1 MKPSYRRVPASGTVR
16 ARRAAVVLAA
26 AALAV
31 SGLTPS
37 AATAAGDEDA
47 LVSPQE
53 AAQSVLEDHAP
64 DDPYATGDPDEG
76 FVPVVEGDDAA
87 ALDAKLGDADQ
98 QLLSEAQASDD
109 ATVTVL
115 LAVDPDRAP
124 AVEDAV
130 EGAGGVVGRS
140 DRDLGYVRAT
150 VPTDDVPTL
159 AGRGDVL
166 AVDLDRELRVP
177 DPTPLESGDDG
188 ATAASAATDADTPDA
203 PSADTPAD
211 NPYLPVAETGAVR
224 FTNAH
229 RTWDGRGTVI
239 GVLDTGV
246 DLSHPAL
253 RTTTDGKPKILDWF
267 TATDPIVD
275 GDGTWKQLTTKV
287 TGPSFRYGGI
297 QYTAPEGAYT
307 IAAINE
313 TASAA
318 SDARG
323 DLNRDGDTS
332 DRFALLYD
340 PATHEIRV
348 DSDADGD
355 LVEETAMLPY
365 GVDRQVG
372 QLGTDDPS
380 TDVVESMPFT
390 VDYREDVDLTPL
402 GGVNVGKVGDF
413 VNLGVVAGEH
423 GTHVAGI
430 AAGNGLLGGDMRGAA
445 PGAQIVSAR
454 ACTWSGGCT
463 SVALTE
469 GMIDLVVEHDVDV
482 VNVSIGG
489 LVPLNDG
496 SSAIARLYDELV
508 DTYDVDIV
516 AAAGN
521 DGPGLNTV
529 SPPSTGD
536 GVISVAA
543 SVSDDTWFA
552 DYGSRVPTDL
562 GLFPFSAR
570 GPSEDG
576 SLKPTVSAPGAAVS
590 TVPTWLAG
598 ESVPETGYD
607 LPAGYGMLNG
617 TSMASPQVAGDVA
630 LLRSAARATRLD
642 VSSAGL
648 RSAVVDSADLIDGV
662 QVAAQGAGVVDVPGA
677 WRRIVVDGVLKPQH
691 ADYEV
696 AAPVCTALSGALATP
711 GVGAGVHDRCLAD
724 DGGLA
729 PGERTTYDVEVTRT
743 SGASRARL
751 HRLTLVGDDGTFDVP
766 ALVRLARGDATTL
779 RVQAH
784 PRTAGLHS
792 ALLRVDDPLTPG
804 VDHVVPLTVVAA
816 DVAAAPARA
825 VTAKGRVPRGGAES
839 VFVAVPEGVQNLQVS
854 LAGADGAP
862 ASGVRVRAF
871 DPVGMPVDA
880 PTACYTATDAC
891 DPANH
896 SYERPR
902 AGVWE
907 LVVEGSRVAS
917 SPQPG
922 YRVRAVLEGV
932 TFEPAEVTLDALDVQ
947 TPQQVDLT
955 ATNAWGTVE
964 ARPAAGALGRTV
976 TLRGAVADGG
986 TVQNRVDVPRDA
998 TLLDLTVTPLA
1009 DGADVDVLLG
1019 HIATG
1024 RVVAR
1029 AQEIGPGV
1037 ERITVRDPE
1046 PGSYAVVVSG
1056 TSVPAAGVEFDY
1068 VEKLFSPSLGS
1079 LTVADGG
1086 THELAPGDT
1095 LDLDVDVTAVAHPF
1109 GSRALVGSVP
1119 LVDAA
1124 GGFVG
1129 SAEVRVAT
1137 VRTPQAEVLG
1147 TDRPF
1152 VGADM
1157 NSHGVVAGD
1166 AQISAV
1172 TTPVLWTADGGRTTL
1187 DVGPDGRMGSAYG
1200 INEAGDAAG
1209 QVLLR
1214 AGGVTAVLWRA
1225 DGARV
1230 GLGVPEAR
1238 DYGQTYAYDLNDATD
1253 AHGVQVVGTSLQ
1265 DVVEDGATRRHS
1277 DPWVWTDGEGFRM
1290 LPHLGDD
1297 PSATKALA
1305 INDAG
1310 YVVGT
1315 SLGDDGI
1322 PHAVRWTPDGEVQ
1335 DLGVLPRMWD
1345 AVAQG
1350 INAAGDV
1357 VGRSGHDAFVWTAD
1371 GGMRRLPDLGF
1382 DGTAYKITDEGLVL
1396 GSAQPTPDD
1405 VTPVVW
1411 DADGKLFDVGRMVDQ
1426 QVIYPTD
1433 PFAING
1439 STVLVYGYM
1448 GSGGGV
1454 ALLDLPALP

>member
-1 MKPSYRRVPASGTVR
+1 MKPTYRRVPTTRSVH
-16 ARRAAVVLAA
+16 ARRAAVVLMAA
-26 AALAV
+26 SLAV
-31 SGLTPS
+31 TGLAQP
-37 AATAAGDEDA
+37 AATAAGDEDV

-53 AAQSVLEDHAP
+53 AAQDLLGSAP
-64 DDPYATGDPDEG
+64 DDPYAAGEAEEG
-76 FVPVVEGDDAA
+76 FAPVVEGDDAA

-98 QLLSEAQASDD
+98 QLLSEAQATDD

-115 LAVDPDRAP
+115 LAVDPAGAS

-130 EGAGGVVGRS
+130 DHAGGEVGRAEG
-140 DRDLGYVRAT
+140 DLGYVRAT
-150 VPTDDVPTL
+150 VPTDEVPAL
-159 AGRGDVL
+159 AARDDVL
-166 AVDLDRELRVP
+166 AVDLDRELSVP
-177 DPTPLESGDDG
+177 DPTPVETAEG
-188 ATAASAATDADTPDA
+188 AGTTSRATGADTPAA

-211 NPYLPVAETGAVR
+211 NPYLPVGETGAVD
-224 FTNAH
+224 FTRAH
-229 RTWDGRGTVI
+229 PAWDGRGTVI

-253 RTTTDGKPKILDWF
+253 QTTTDGKPKVLDWF
-267 TATDPIVD
+267 TATDPALD
-275 GDGTWKQLTTKV
+275 GDGTWKRITSSV
-287 TGPSFRYGGI
+287 TGPAFTFGGI
-297 QYTAPEGAYT
+297 KYTAPAGTYG

-318 SDARG
+318 ADARG

-332 DRFALLYD
+332 DRFAMLYD
-340 PATHEIRV
+340 AATHEVRV

-355 LVEETAMLPY
+355 LVEETPMLPF

-390 VDYREDVDLTPL
+390 VEYRED
-402 GGVNVGKVGDF
+402 GAAGAAGDY
-413 VNLGVVAGEH
+413 VNLGVVTAQH

-430 AAGNGLLGGDMRGAA
+430 AAGNGLLGGKMRGAA

-454 ACTWSGGCT
+454 ACTWNGGCT

-508 DTYDVDIV
+508 DAYDVDIV
-516 AAAGN
+516 ASAGN

-529 SPPSTGD
+529 APPSTGE

-562 GLFPFSAR
+562 GMFAFSAR

-590 TVPTWLAG
+590 AIPTWLAG
-598 ESVPETGYD
+598 AAVPETGYD

-617 TSMASPQVAGDVA
+617 TSMASPQVAGDIA
-630 LLRSAARATRLD
+630 LLRSAAEARGLD

-677 WRRIVVDGVLKPQH
+677 WRRILVDGVIKPQH
-691 ADYEV
+691 ADYAV
-696 AAPVCTALSGALATP
+696 AAPVCTALSAALATP
-711 GVGAGVHDRCLAD
+711 GVGAGVHDRCLPD
-724 DGGLA
+724 DGGVA
-729 PGERTTYDVEVTRT
+729 PGERTTYDLEVTRS
-743 SGASRARL
+743 SGSSSARL

-766 ALVRLARGDATTL
+766 ALVRLGRGETETIRVTAR
-779 RVQAH
+779 

-792 ALLRVDDPLTPG
+792 ALLRVDDLLTPG
-804 VDHVVPLTVVAA
+804 VDHVVPLTVVAT

-825 VTAKGRVPRGGAES
+825 VTAKGSVPRGGAES

-854 LAGADGAP
+854 LAGADGKP

-880 PTACYTATDAC
+880 PTACYAATDTC

-907 LVVEGSRVAS
+907 LVVEASRVAS
-917 SPQPG
+917 VAEPG

-932 TFEPAEVTLDALDVQ
+932 TFEPETVTLDALDVQ
-947 TPQQVDLT
+947 TPQQVQLT

-976 TLRGAVADGG
+976 TLRGAVAGGG
-986 TVQNRVDVPRDA
+986 TAQNRVDVPRDA
-998 TLLDLTVTPLA
+998 TLLDFTVTPLA

-1029 AQEIGPGV
+1029 AQEIGPGT

-1046 PGSYAVVVSG
+1046 PGSYAVVVVG
-1056 TSVPAAGVEFDY
+1056 TSVPSGQVEFDY

-1079 LTVADGG
+1079 VTVADDDAR
-1086 THELAPGDT
+1086 ELAPGDT

-1109 GSRALVGSVP
+1109 GSRALVGTVP
-1119 LVDAA
+1119 LVNAA

-1129 SAEVRVAT
+1129 SAEVRVT
-1137 VRTPQAEVLG
+1137 SVRTPQAEVVA
-1147 TDRPF
+1147 TSQPF
-1152 VGADM
+1152 VGTDM
-1157 NSHGVVAGD
+1157 NSAGVVSGD
-1166 AQISAV
+1166 DQVQSL
-1172 TTPVLWTADGGRTTL
+1172 TTPGLWTAENGFEPL

-1200 INEAGDAAG
+1200 VNEAGDAAG
-1209 QVLLR
+1209 QVLLTS
-1214 AGGVTAVLWRA
+1214 GGLMAALWRA
-1225 DGARV
+1225 DGTLV
-1230 GLGVPEAR
+1230 DLGVPDAR
-1238 DYGQTYAYDLNDATD
+1238 DYDQTYTYGLNDATD
-1253 AHGVQVVGTSLQ
+1253 AHGVQVVGASMLR
-1265 DVVEDGATRRHS
+1265 VVEDGAQRQFS
-1277 DPWVWTDGEGFRM
+1277 DAWVWTDGEGFRM
-1290 LPHLGDD
+1290 LPHLSDD
-1297 PSATKALA
+1297 VRATQALA

-1310 YVVGT
+1310 YVIGG
-1315 SLGDDGI
+1315 SLLDGVL
-1322 PHAVRWTPDGEVQ
+1322 HAVRWTPDGQIE
-1335 DLGVLPRMWD
+1335 DLGILPGMGD
-1345 AVAQG
+1345 SVAQG
-1350 INAAGDV
+1350 INADGDV
-1357 VGRSGHDAFVWTAD
+1357 VGRSGHQAFVWTAEE
-1371 GGMRRLPDLGF
+1371 GMRGLPHLGF
-1382 DGTAYKITDEGLVL
+1382 AGTAQAITDEGLVL
-1396 GSAQPTPDD
+1396 GTALTTAEDA
-1405 VTPVVW
+1405 TPVVW
-1411 DADGKLFDVGRMVDQ
+1411 DTDGRLFDVAQMMDRRR
-1426 QVIYPTD
+1426 
-1433 PFAING
+1433 FAAVTPLAIHG
-1439 STVLVYGYM
+1439 SRVLVYGYT
-1448 GSGGGV
+1448 SPASGV
-1454 ALLDLPALP
+1454 ALLDLPELP